1 MPPGPSAPDGAFGGT
16 LLFTSGTTGRPKGC
30 LRTPEAEAARARE
43 LMATYRLSRDDVHL
57 IVCPLAHSAPG
68 IFLRAARAAGART
81 ILLPR
86 FDARGFLADVARF
99 RASVFFLVPT
109 QVERL
114 LALPDAERAAA
125 DLSSV
130 RAWIVAGAPF
140 APASKRRLLEW
151 LGPGKL
157 WEFYGST
164 ETGTVTVLPPEAQPG
179 PPACVGWPQPGTDL
193 RVVDPTG
200 AHEDV
205 TPGEVGEI
213 YVRGP
218 AVMTAY
224 LEGDQQTRL
233 GDHLSVGDLGRVL
246 PDGALVLV
254 DRKHDLIIT
263 GGVNVYPA
271 DVERAL
277 CEHPDVAGAVVTGV
291 PDPDWGERVVA
302 LVAPRPDAAAPP
314 TAATLLAFLHARIAA
329 YKIPK
334 QLVVVASADD
344 LPTSRSMCCRTTV
357 APAPS
362 RDWRPSQRRRREP
375 RQQHHLHPE
384 PELHRPRSLRI
395 HRHLRR
401 WRAATGRR
409 RDRRS
414 TPHCAQCA
422 RCPTILACA
431 CSVAALGTLG
441 LAVVVAGCGP
451 SGKAAP
457 KPTPAPKPASDPA
470 ACKAGDGAACVR
482 VAEAHAAQG
491 DEAGA
496 INIYKRACTAGAE
509 AGCTR
514 FEELVGAKCDGGD
527 LPACNSLGFF
537 HDQRGAGAKAAPLY
551 KKVCDGGAMPGCVN
565 LGYLYEN
572 GQGVAVDLD
581 QARDLYKKACDG
593 ADMDG
598 CGNLAA
604 LYFNGLG
611 VKQDHKAAAVLL
623 TKACD
628 GEHAQSCSVL
638 ADLTE
643 GGVGVAKDAALAS
656 KLRQRACT
664 LGFQDACQ

>member
-1 MPPGPSAPDGAFGGT
+1 MRYIRAMAELDEAWIARTVPRWSGALGSLGLGHGDILGVLAGNQPEFVAARDAATALGVILMPVNPRLAPPEIEQMMARAHARVLLVDAALAPALTLAPEARVLDFAALDALADTVAPGPSAPDGAFGGT

-205 TPGEVGEI
+205 APGEVGEI

-224 LEGDQQTRL
+224 LEGDKQTRL

-314 TAATLLAFLHARIAA
+314 TAAALLAFLHGRIAA

-344 LPTSRSMCCRTTV
+344 LPTSPTGK
-357 APAPS
+357 P
-362 RDWRPSQRRRREP
+362 
-375 RQQHHLHPE
+375 
-384 PELHRPRSLRI
+384 
-395 HRHLRR
+395 LRR
-401 WRAATGRR
+401 AARNH
-409 RDRRS
+409 
-414 TPHCAQCA
+414 P
-422 RCPTILACA
+422 
-431 CSVAALGTLG
+431 ALKTDNGE
-441 LAVVVAGCGP
+441 
-451 SGKAAP
+451 
-457 KPTPAPKPASDPA
+457 
-470 ACKAGDGAACVR
+470 VR
-482 VAEAHAAQG
+482 
-491 DEAGA
+491 
-496 INIYKRACTAGAE
+496 
-509 AGCTR
+509 
-514 FEELVGAKCDGGD
+514 
-527 LPACNSLGFF
+527 
-537 HDQRGAGAKAAPLY
+537 
-551 KKVCDGGAMPGCVN
+551 
-565 LGYLYEN
+565 
-572 GQGVAVDLD
+572 
-581 QARDLYKKACDG
+581 
-593 ADMDG
+593 
-598 CGNLAA
+598 
-604 LYFNGLG
+604 
-611 VKQDHKAAAVLL
+611 
-623 TKACD
+623 
-628 GEHAQSCSVL
+628 
-638 ADLTE
+638 
-643 GGVGVAKDAALAS
+643 
-656 KLRQRACT
+656 
-664 LGFQDACQ
+664 